1 MIPYLQMIH
10 LCKLFQD
17 DQEELEDLKEYQQEV
32 SEKIGLDNS
41 QRKILNE
48 YDMISKQVEEM
59 EDQMAKREQQAFLIS
74 ESNSAIFVPISLI
87 ETVLRENRSSTF
99 LKSNY
104 ISFLN

>member
-17 DQEELEDLKEYQQEV
+17 DQEELDDLKEYQQEV
-32 SEKIGLDNS
+32 SEKIGLYNS

-59 EDQMAKREQQAFLIS
+59 EDQMAKREQ
-74 ESNSAIFVPISLI
+74 
-87 ETVLRENRSSTF
+87 
-99 LKSNY
+99 
-104 ISFLN
+104 